1 MGRKK
6 LVWMSV
12 VLVVLVAGLTGVAT
26 AAEKGSKST
35 TLNLVAYST
44 PRPVLTKLIEEFRKT
59 PAGADINIRASYGA
73 SSAQGQAVANGLPAD
88 GVILN
93 TGNDINDL
101 VDKGLINKNWDKQ
114 SYNGVVWNS
123 VVVFGLRNGN
133 PKKVKGWNDL
143 TKSGVG
149 VVTVNPFTGGIAKWN
164 ILAAYVAQRKLGKT
178 EKQAIAYLQ
187 KFYRNNVVSQDSSGS
202 NATNT
207 FLSGKGDVLLTF
219 ESEAINGKIPFVIP
233 RQTMLIDVYIAA
245 LEKSEHKAEWNAF
258 SRYLKTYPA
267 QKILAE
273 NGYRP
278 VDKQAIAEFR
288 KQVPGARR
296 ARRRSPTSCSEAGA
310 RSTRSGSTRTRA
322 SCSRSSSRSE
332 CPLASTVTEAP
343 GLPAPVHAPQ
353 GESLDGSL
361 PAGGLRHDVPARH
374 RRAADRG
381 DRLEVDRQR
390 LVRLLGGRLL
400 PAGRRGVQADAGRL
414 DAGRADHRGVRDDH
428 RLGPRARRRSPARAS
443 STRSSTCRSRC
454 RRSSPG
460 S

>member
-1 MGRKK
+1 MRRSK
-6 LVWMSV
+6 LMLIP
-12 VLVVLVAGLTGVAT
+12 VLVVALFAAAVGAAT
-26 AAEKGSKST
+26 AANQGSQAV

-59 PAGADINIRASYGA
+59 PAGNDINIRASYGP

-101 VDKGLINKNWDKQ
+101 VDKGLINANWDKQ

-133 PKKVKGWNDL
+133 PKKIKGWNDL

-149 VVTVNPFTGGIAKWN
+149 AVTVNPFTGGIAKWN
-164 ILAAYVAQRKLGKT
+164 ILAAYVAQRRLGKT
-178 EKQAIAYLQ
+178 EKQAIDYLK
-187 KFYRNNVVSQDSSGS
+187 KFYKNNVVSQDASGS

-245 LEKSEHKAEWNAF
+245 IAKSEHKAEWNAF

-278 VDKQAIAEFR
+278 VNKQAITEFR
-288 KQVPGARR
+288 KKFPVR
-296 ARRRSPTSCSEAGA
+296 AGE
-310 RSTRSGSTRTRA
+310 TRITNK
-322 SCSRSSSRSE
+322 
-332 CPLASTVTEAP
+332 
-343 GLPAPVHAPQ
+343 
-353 GESLDGSL
+353 
-361 PAGGLRHDVPARH
+361 
-374 RRAADRG
+374 
-381 DRLEVDRQR
+381 
-390 LVRLLGGRLL
+390 LLGGWRKVDKKWFDPKKSIMQEIEQSL
-400 PAGRRGVQADAGRL
+400 GVPTG
-414 DAGRADHRGVRDDH
+414 G
-428 RLGPRARRRSPARAS
+428 
-443 STRSSTCRSRC
+443 
-454 RRSSPG
+454 
-460 S
+460 

>member
-1 MGRKK
+1 MKRSK
-6 LVWMSV
+6 LIWAALLMAAV
-12 VLVVLVAGLTGVAT
+12 VTTVAGAAT
-26 AAEKGSKST
+26 AAQKKKEAV

-59 PAGADINIRASYGA
+59 PAGEDVNIRASYGP

-101 VDKGLINKNWDKQ
+101 VDKGFINKNWDKQ

-123 VVVFGLRNGN
+123 VVVYGLRNGN
-133 PKKVKGWNDL
+133 PKKIRSWNDL
-143 TKSGVG
+143 VKPGVQA
-149 VVTVNPFTGGIAKWN
+149 VTVNPFTGGIAKWN
-164 ILAAYVAQRKLGKT
+164 ILAAYVAQRRLGKT
-178 EKQAIAYLQ
+178 EKQAIDYLK

-245 LEKSEHKAEWNAF
+245 IEKGEHKAEWNAF

-278 VDKQAIAEFR
+278 VNKQALKESRNRF
-288 KQVPGARR
+288 PLR
-296 ARRRSPTSCSEAGA
+296 A
-310 RSTRSGSTRTRA
+310 
-322 SCSRSSSRSE
+322 
-332 CPLASTVTEAP
+332 
-343 GLPAPVHAPQ
+343 
-353 GESLDGSL
+353 GETKITDK
-361 PAGGLRHDVPARH
+361 
-374 RRAADRG
+374 
-381 DRLEVDRQR
+381 
-390 LVRLLGGRLL
+390 LLGGWRAVDKKWFDPRKSIMQEIEQSL
-400 PAGRRGVQADAGRL
+400 GVPTG
-414 DAGRADHRGVRDDH
+414 GK
-428 RLGPRARRRSPARAS
+428 
-443 STRSSTCRSRC
+443 
-454 RRSSPG
+454 
-460 S
+460 